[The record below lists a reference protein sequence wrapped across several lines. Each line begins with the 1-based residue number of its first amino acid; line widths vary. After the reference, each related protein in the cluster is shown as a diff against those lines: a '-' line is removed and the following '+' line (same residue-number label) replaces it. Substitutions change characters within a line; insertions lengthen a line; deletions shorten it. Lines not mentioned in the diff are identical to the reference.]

1 MTCNKTRWDFVSD
14 MSKRYVVLF
23 LTDVNKD
30 QEEALTQ
37 MKVSNQSS
45 VAMPMFKIIDFT
57 KAISVMAEIMC
68 KSEGRNECLPWS
80 SCLMNSHLCY

>member
-1 MTCNKTRWDFVSD
+1 MTCNETWWNFVAD

-68 KSEGRNECLPWS
+68 KSEGRNRCLPC
-80 SCLMNSHLCY
+80 SCLMNSSLCY